1 MNILEDNKLWK
12 EYEKTKSAEIKQQII
27 NKYASLVKIV
37 AGRMNIYTN
46 SQIEYEDL
54 IGYGIFGLIDA
65 IEKFDYKKGYKFET
79 YASLRIRGEIIDNIR
94 KIDWIPRSLRQ
105 KNKIIEEANEKFEL
119 EYGRSPNEEELSKM
133 LDIPIEQVK
142 DYLKNHSL
150 YNLIS
155 LDGYL
160 EQNHEKQ
167 VDTLIENEKYL
178 PEKVLQ
184 QKEDKKILAEAISSL
199 TEKQKQV
206 ITLYYY
212 EELTLKEIS
221 KILGVSESRVS
232 QIHSN
237 CMKILKNKLGK
248 NYNIL
253 YL

>member
-1 MNILEDNKLWK
+1 MGDTKLWE
-12 EYEKTKSAEIKQQII
+12 EYKKTKSPAIKEQII
-27 NKYASLVKIV
+27 NKYANLVKIV

-46 SQIEYEDL
+46 SIIEYEDL

-65 IEKFDYKKGYKFET
+65 IEKFDYTKGYKFET

-105 KNKIIEEANEKFEL
+105 KNKQIEEAIEKFEL
-119 EYGRSPNEEELSKM
+119 QNGREPTQEELSKL
-133 LDIPIEQVK
+133 LDISVEQVK
-142 DYLKNHSL
+142 AYLKNYSL

-160 EQNHEKQ
+160 EQAHEKATNSLT
-167 VDTLIENEKYL
+167 VSEKNLPDTALDEK
-178 PEKVLQ
+178 E
-184 QKEDKKILAEAISSL
+184 QKKMLSEAINSL
-199 TEKQKQV
+199 TDKQKKV

-237 CMKILKNKLGK
+237 CMNILRKKLGK
-248 NYNIL
+248 DIDIFYS
-253 YL
+253 

>member
-1 MNILEDNKLWK
+1 MNNLEDIKLWQ
-12 EYEKTKSAEIKQQII
+12 EYEKSKSFAIREQII

-46 SQIEYEDL
+46 SQIDYEDL
-54 IGYGIFGLIDA
+54 VGYGIFGLIDA

-105 KNKIIEEANEKFEL
+105 KNKIIEETIEKFEI
-119 EYGRSPNEEELSKM
+119 EKGKNPTEEELAKILNM
-133 LDIPIEQVK
+133 PLDQVK
-142 DYLKNHSL
+142 DYLKNYSL
-150 YNLIS
+150 YNLVS
-155 LDGYL
+155 LDSYL
-160 EQNHEKQ
+160 EQNHEKP

-178 PEKVLQ
+178 PEKVFEE
-184 QKEDKKILAEAISSL
+184 KEHKQILIDAINSL

-237 CMKILKNKLGK
+237 CMKILKSKLGK
-248 NYNIL
+248 SYNLL

>member
-1 MNILEDNKLWK
+1 MEDIKLWE
-12 EYEKTKSAEIKQQII
+12 EYDKTKSQELKEHII
-27 NKYASLVKIV
+27 NKYANLVKIV

-54 IGYGIFGLIDA
+54 VGYGIFGLIDA

-94 KIDWIPRSLRQ
+94 KLDWVPRSLRQ
-105 KNKIIEEANEKFEL
+105 KNKMIEEGIDKFEL
-119 EYGRSPNEEELSKM
+119 ENGKPPTIEELSKV
-133 LDIPIEQVK
+133 LNIPLEQIK
-142 DYLKNHSL
+142 DYLKNYSL

-160 EQNHEKQ
+160 EQSHEKS
-167 VDTLIENEKYL
+167 VETLIENEKYL
-178 PEKVLQ
+178 PEKELSK
-184 QKEDKKILAEAISSL
+184 KESKKLLIDAINSL
-199 TEKQKQV
+199 TEKQRQV

-212 EELTLKEIS
+212 EDLTLKEIS

-237 CMKILKNKLGK
+237 CMKILKNKLGN
-248 NYNIL
+248 NYDIL

>member
-1 MNILEDNKLWK
+1 MEDNKLWE
-12 EYEKTKSAEIKQQII
+12 EYEKNKNFCKKKKII
-27 NKYASLVKIV
+27 NKYAGLVKIV

-105 KNKIIEEANEKFEL
+105 KNKLIEEAIEKFET
-119 EYGRSPNEEELSKM
+119 EYGKSPTEEELSKI
-133 LDIPIEQVK
+133 LNISIEQVK
-142 DYLKNHSL
+142 EYLKNYSL

-160 EQNHEKQ
+160 EQSHEKP
-167 VDTLIENEKYL
+167 VDSLVENEKYL
-178 PEKVLQ
+178 PERVLQ
-184 QKEDKKILAEAISSL
+184 QKEDKQILIEAINSL

-248 NYNIL
+248 HYNIL

>member
-1 MNILEDNKLWK
+1 MEDIKLWE
-12 EYEKTKSAEIKQQII
+12 EYEKTKDPLIKQEII
-27 NKYASLVKIV
+27 NKYANLVKIV
-37 AGRMNIYTN
+37 SGRMSIYTN

-65 IEKFDYKKGYKFET
+65 IDKFDYKKGFKFET

-94 KIDWIPRSLRQ
+94 KLDWVPRSLRQ
-105 KNKIIEEANEKFEL
+105 KNKALENAISLFEIEH
-119 EYGRSPNEEELSKM
+119 GREPNEEELSLI
-133 LDIPIEQVK
+133 LDMPISQVK
-142 DYLKNHSL
+142 DYMKNSSL

-160 EQNHEKQ
+160 EQNHEK
-167 VDTLIENEKYL
+167 VNTNLMVNKKYL
-178 PEKVLQ
+178 PEQVMEENEKKNVLASAIESLSEN
-184 QKEDKKILAEAISSL
+184 QKL
-199 TEKQKQV
+199 V

-221 KILGVSESRVS
+221 KIMGVSESRVS

-248 NYNIL
+248 DYVSL

>member
-1 MNILEDNKLWK
+1 MQDIKLWE
-12 EYEKTKSAEIKQQII
+12 EYEKTKSQDLKEQII
-27 NKYASLVKIV
+27 NKYANLVKIV

-65 IEKFDYKKGYKFET
+65 IDKFDYKKGYKFET

-94 KIDWIPRSLRQ
+94 KLDWIPRSLRQ
-105 KNKIIEEANEKFEL
+105 KNKIIEEAIEKFEL
-119 EYGRSPNEEELSKM
+119 EQGKAPTEEELSKI
-133 LDIPIEQVK
+133 LDMPIEQVK
-142 DYLKNHSL
+142 DYIKNYSL

-155 LDGYL
+155 LDSYL
-160 EQNHEKQ
+160 EQNHEKP
-167 VDTLIENEKYL
+167 VDSLIENEKYL
-178 PEKVLQ
+178 PEKILQ
-184 QKEDKKILAEAISSL
+184 QKEDKKMLIEAINSL

-221 KILGVSESRVS
+221 KILCVSESRVS
-232 QIHSN
+232 QIHST
-237 CMKILKNKLGK
+237 CMKILKNKLGDT
-248 NYNIL
+248 YNIL

>member
-1 MNILEDNKLWK
+1 MEDIKLWE
-12 EYEKTKSAEIKQQII
+12 EYTKNKSPEIREDII
-27 NKYASLVKIV
+27 NKYARLVKIV
-37 AGRMNIYTN
+37 VGRMNIYTN

-94 KIDWIPRSLRQ
+94 KLDWIPRSLRQ
-105 KNKIIEEANEKFEL
+105 KNKIIEDAIEKFEL
-119 EYGRSPNEEELSKM
+119 QNGDKPTEEELSKI
-133 LDIPIEQVK
+133 LDMPIENVK
-142 DYLKNHSL
+142 DYLKNYSL
-150 YNLIS
+150 YNLVS

-160 EQNHEKQ
+160 EQNHEKP
-167 VDTLIENEKYL
+167 VDSLIENEKYL

-184 QKEDKKILAEAISSL
+184 KNEEKKILIEAINSL

>member
-1 MNILEDNKLWK
+1 MEDIKLWE
-12 EYEKTKSAEIKQQII
+12 EYEKTKSPIMREQII
-27 NKYASLVKIV
+27 NKYAGLVKIV

-105 KNKIIEEANEKFEL
+105 KNKMIEEAIEKFEL
-119 EYGRSPNEEELSKM
+119 ENDKKPTEEELAHILGM
-133 LDIPIEQVK
+133 PLEQVK
-142 DYLKNHSL
+142 DYLKNYSL
-150 YNLIS
+150 YNLVS

-160 EQNHEKQ
+160 EQNHEKP
-167 VDTLIENEKYL
+167 VDSLIENERNL
-178 PEKVLQ
+178 PDKVLQ
-184 QKEDKKILAEAISSL
+184 QKEDKRILIDAINSL

-232 QIHSN
+232 QIHSS
-237 CMKILKNKLGK
+237 CMKALKSKLGK
-248 NYNIL
+248 TYNIL

>member
-1 MNILEDNKLWK
+1 MEDIKLWQK
-12 EYEKTKSAEIKQQII
+12 YEKSRNQQIKEEII
-27 NKYASLVKIV
+27 NKYANLVKIIV
-37 AGRMNIYTN
+37 GRLSIYTN

-54 IGYGIFGLIDA
+54 IGYGILGLMDA

-94 KIDWIPRSLRQ
+94 KLDWIPRSLRQ
-105 KNKIIEEANEKFEL
+105 KNKLIEEVIEEFETK
-119 EYGRSPNEEELSKM
+119 YSRQPTEEEIGKK

-142 DYLKNHSL
+142 NYSL
-150 YNLIS
+150 YNLVS
-155 LDGYL
+155 LDSYL
-160 EQNHEKQ
+160 DQNHEKS
-167 VDTLIENEKYL
+167 VDTLIENENYL
-178 PEKVLQ
+178 PEKVLYK
-184 QKEDKKILAEAISSL
+184 KEEKQILIEAIESL
-199 TEKQKQV
+199 NEKQKQV

-221 KILGVSESRVS
+221 KILGISESRVS

-248 NYNIL
+248 SYNTL

>member
-1 MNILEDNKLWK
+1 MKDNKLWE
-12 EYEKTKSAEIKQQII
+12 EYEKTKSPELKEQII
-27 NKYASLVKIV
+27 NKYANLVKIV

-46 SQIEYEDL
+46 HQIEYEDL
-54 IGYGIFGLIDA
+54 ISYGIFGLIDA

-94 KIDWIPRSLRQ
+94 KLDWIPRSLRQ
-105 KNKIIEEANEKFEL
+105 KTKIIEDAIEKFQLVNNRQPSEQEL
-119 EYGRSPNEEELSKM
+119 AEI
-133 LDIPIEQVK
+133 LDMPLEQIT
-142 DYLKNHSL
+142 DYLKNYSL

-155 LDGYL
+155 LDAYL
-160 EQNHEKQ
+160 EQTHEKP
-167 VDTLIENEKYL
+167 VDSLIENEKNL
-178 PEKVLQ
+178 PENAYQ
-184 QKEDKKILAEAISSL
+184 EKENKQILIDAINSL
-199 TEKQKQV
+199 SEKQQQV

-248 NYNIL
+248 DYNLL
-253 YL
+253 YM

>member
-1 MNILEDNKLWK
+1 MQDIKLWE
-12 EYEKTKSAEIKQQII
+12 EYEKTKSQDIKEQII
-27 NKYASLVKIV
+27 NKYANLVKIV

-65 IEKFDYKKGYKFET
+65 IDKFDYKKGYKFET

-94 KIDWIPRSLRQ
+94 KLDWIPRSLRQ
-105 KNKIIEEANEKFEL
+105 KNKIIEEAIEKFEL
-119 EYGRSPNEEELSKM
+119 EQGKAPTEEELSKI
-133 LDIPIEQVK
+133 LDMPIEQVK
-142 DYLKNHSL
+142 DYIKNYSL

-155 LDGYL
+155 LDSYL
-160 EQNHEKQ
+160 EQNHEKP
-167 VDTLIENEKYL
+167 VDSLIENEKYL
-178 PEKVLQ
+178 PEKMLQ
-184 QKEDKKILAEAISSL
+184 QKEDKKMLIEAINSL

-221 KILGVSESRVS
+221 KILCVSESRVS
-232 QIHSN
+232 QIHST
-237 CMKILKNKLGK
+237 CMKILKNKLGD

>member
-1 MNILEDNKLWK
+1 MENIKLWE
-12 EYEKTKSAEIKQQII
+12 EYEKTKSLAIREQII
-27 NKYASLVKIV
+27 NKYARLVKIV
-37 AGRMNIYTN
+37 AGRMNIYTSS

-65 IEKFDYKKGYKFET
+65 IEKFDYKRGYKFET

-105 KNKIIEEANEKFEL
+105 KNKMIEEGIEKFEI
-119 EYGRSPNEEELSKM
+119 EYGRQPTELELSKT
-133 LDIPIEQVK
+133 LNIPLEQVN
-142 DYLKNHSL
+142 DYLKNYSL
-150 YNLIS
+150 YNLVS

-160 EQNHEKQ
+160 EQNHEKS
-167 VDTLIENEKYL
+167 VDSLIENEKYL

-184 QKEDKKILAEAISSL
+184 QKELKQLLVEAINCL
-199 TEKQKQV
+199 TQKQKQV

-232 QIHSN
+232 QIHSS
-237 CMKILKNKLGK
+237 CMKILKKKLGK

>member
-1 MNILEDNKLWK
+1 MEDIKLWE
-12 EYEKTKSAEIKQQII
+12 EYEKTKNQELKEQII
-27 NKYASLVKIV
+27 NKYANLVKIV

-54 IGYGIFGLIDA
+54 VGYGIFGLIDA

-94 KIDWIPRSLRQ
+94 KLDWVPRSLRQ
-105 KNKIIEEANEKFEL
+105 KNKIIEDAIERFEAENGNVPTTED
-119 EYGRSPNEEELSKM
+119 LSKI
-133 LDIPIEQVK
+133 LNLPIDQIK
-142 DYLKNHSL
+142 DYLKNYSL

-155 LDGYL
+155 LDCYL
-160 EQNHEKQ
+160 EQSHEKP
-167 VDTLIENEKYL
+167 VENLIENEKYL
-178 PEKVLQ
+178 PEKELSK
-184 QKEDKKILAEAISSL
+184 KESKKLLIEAINSL
-199 TEKQKQV
+199 TEKQRQV

-212 EELTLKEIS
+212 EELTLKEVS

-237 CMKILKNKLGK
+237 CMKILRNKLG
-248 NYNIL
+248 NSYDIL

>member
-1 MNILEDNKLWK
+1 MEDNILWE
-12 EYEKTKSAEIKQQII
+12 EYKKTKSPDIKEQII
-27 NKYASLVKIV
+27 NKYANLVKIV

-65 IEKFDYKKGYKFET
+65 IEKFDYTKGYKFET

-105 KNKIIEEANEKFEL
+105 KNKQLEDAIEKLEMENGREPTEL
-119 EYGRSPNEEELSKM
+119 EIAKELN
-133 LDIPIEQVK
+133 IPEEQVK
-142 DYLKNHSL
+142 EYIKNQSL

-160 EQNHEKQ
+160 EQSHEKATNSLTDKDKNIPD
-167 VDTLIENEKYL
+167 VALTEK
-178 PEKVLQ
+178 EQ
-184 QKEDKKILAEAISSL
+184 KKILLEAIDSL
-199 TEKQKQV
+199 TDKQKQV

-237 CMKILKNKLGK
+237 CMKILKKKLGK
-248 NYNIL
+248 NIDIFYS
-253 YL
+253 

>member
-1 MNILEDNKLWK
+1 MEDTKLWE
-12 EYEKTKSAEIKQQII
+12 EYEKTKSQELKECII
-27 NKYASLVKIV
+27 NKYANLVKIV

-65 IEKFDYKKGYKFET
+65 IDKFDYKKGYKFET

-105 KNKIIEEANEKFEL
+105 KNKTIEEAIDKFEI
-119 EYGRSPNEEELSKM
+119 EYGRVPTEEELAKI
-133 LDIPIEQVK
+133 LDISIEQVK
-142 DYLKNHSL
+142 DYLKNYSL
-150 YNLIS
+150 YNLVS

-160 EQNHEKQ
+160 EQNHEKP

-184 QKEDKKILAEAISSL
+184 QKEDKKILIEAINSL
-199 TEKQKQV
+199 TEKQRQV

-221 KILGVSESRVS
+221 KVLGVSESRVS

-237 CMKILKNKLGK
+237 CMRILKNKLG
-248 NYNIL
+248 NRYNLL

>member
-1 MNILEDNKLWK
+1 MQDIKLWE
-12 EYEKTKSAEIKQQII
+12 EYEKTKSQDIKEQII
-27 NKYASLVKIV
+27 NKYANLVKIV

-65 IEKFDYKKGYKFET
+65 IDKFNYKKGYKFET

-94 KIDWIPRSLRQ
+94 KLDWIPRYFRQ
-105 KNKIIEEANEKFEL
+105 KSKIIEEAIEKFEL
-119 EYGRSPNEEELSKM
+119 QYGKSPTEEELSKI
-133 LDIPIEQVK
+133 LNIPIEQVK
-142 DYLKNHSL
+142 DYIKNYSL

-160 EQNHEKQ
+160 EQSHEKPI
-167 VDTLIENEKYL
+167 DTLIENEKYL

-184 QKEDKKILAEAISSL
+184 QKEDKKILIEAINNL
-199 TEKQKQV
+199 TEKQRQV

-232 QIHSN
+232 QIHST
-237 CMKILKNKLGK
+237 CMKILRNKLGDT
-248 NYNIL
+248 YNIL